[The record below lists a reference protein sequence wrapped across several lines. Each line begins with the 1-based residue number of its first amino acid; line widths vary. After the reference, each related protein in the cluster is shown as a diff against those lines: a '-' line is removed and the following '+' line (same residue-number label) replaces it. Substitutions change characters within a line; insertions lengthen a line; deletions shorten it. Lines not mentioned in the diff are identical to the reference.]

1 MQAKFQTWFV
11 PRFAANLD
19 PELLTQELDG
29 LMNGVYFGW
38 ARLVAAGKDDRVHKM
53 VMNVGNRPTFADG
66 AGQTVVSL
74 LLLSRAPSA
83 ISSLRYGLH
92 YQSAAI

>member
-1 MQAKFQTWFV
+1 VRAKFQKWFE

-38 ARLVAAGKDDRVHKM
+38 ARLVAAGKDDRVYKM

-74 LLLSRAPSA
+74 LLLSAAPSA
-83 ISSLRYGLH
+83 FYFLQYGLH
-92 YQSAAI
+92 H